1 MLLFEPGLD
10 IYEAATH
17 RAVEAWPHE
26 VFAPVAAVLLCAT
39 ADGQA
44 VRVLLWRGLH
54 ADGREVTGT
63 AQDVD
68 HLEVAGEAVGCLGL
82 IAVDGLGEVK
92 GRMPMLTPMDMS
104 RAIVYIL

>member
-1 MLLFEPGLD
+1 MLFEPGLD
-10 IYEAATH
+10 VYEAATY
-17 RAVEAWPHE
+17 RAVEARPHE
-26 VFAPVAAVLLCAT
+26 MFAPVAAVLLCAT

-44 VRVLLWRGLH
+44 VRVLLWGGFH
-54 ADGREVTGT
+54 ADGRQVTGT

-68 HLEVAGEAVGCLGL
+68 HLEVTGEAVGCLGL

-92 GRMPMLTPMDMS
+92 GCCPMLTPVDMS